1 MTQSRGAAPVA
12 VSVRRIALIAAV
24 LTWLGPFTIDTYSP
38 SLPAIVVAFDAKPSL
53 VQLTLTSALV
63 GLVIGQLVIGLVS
76 DRVGRRMPILVSL
89 CLFLLAC
96 VACVLAPSIPVLI
109 AARFVQGLTASAG
122 VSMAR
127 AIGRDVFDGGELAA
141 FYSRLAAAT
150 AVAPVVG
157 PVLAGVLLEVTGTWR
172 SIFVMIAAL
181 GVVAFVLVR
190 FALPETHSPAV
201 RSTHRQDPTTLPTV
215 RVLRQR
221 TIVVSAVLMA
231 CVSGMILSYL
241 AGTSFLLQNRFG
253 LSPAAYS
260 AIFAVNAVGLV
271 VFSRANARFVLRWHP
286 AAIATVGISI
296 MLAMGASLAVAFLL
310 GAPVWVLLPMF
321 FVLLSAYGIVNP
333 NVIAMGMGVD
343 RSQAGAAAATLGVA
357 QYSLGAL
364 TAPLIGFAVAGPLP
378 TMVYAI
384 CGYGIVAL
392 TVALVEG
399 PRLRRVVSWQP
410 GPVLRR

>member
-1 MTQSRGAAPVA
+1 MRIGAVGQPVTQSRGAAPVA

-38 SLPAIVVAFDAKPSL
+38 SLPAIVLAFDATPSL

-109 AARFVQGLTASAG
+109 VARFVQGLTASAG

-201 RSTHRQDPTTLPTV
+201 RSTHRQDPTTIPTV

-253 LSPAAYS
+253 LSPA
-260 AIFAVNAVGLV
+260 
-271 VFSRANARFVLRWHP
+271 
-286 AAIATVGISI
+286 
-296 MLAMGASLAVAFLL
+296 
-310 GAPVWVLLPMF
+310 
-321 FVLLSAYGIVNP
+321 
-333 NVIAMGMGVD
+333 
-343 RSQAGAAAATLGVA
+343 
-357 QYSLGAL
+357 
-364 TAPLIGFAVAGPLP
+364 
-378 TMVYAI
+378 
-384 CGYGIVAL
+384 
-392 TVALVEG
+392 
-399 PRLRRVVSWQP
+399 
-410 GPVLRR
+410 